1 MLREIISV
9 TGKPGLFRLLSQAK
23 GALIV
28 EELGTGRRFPV
39 HAREK
44 VVSLGDIAMYTES
57 GDTPLGEILDKVY
70 AVKEGKPIDIKAL
83 AAQKGALKEEFGGI
97 VEDFDRDR
105 VHDGDVKKLFT
116 WYNILIANG
125 FEKFAEEKPEADT
138 KSDSEAE
145 TK

>member
-1 MLREIISV
+1 MLKEIISI

-23 GALIV
+23 GSIIV

-57 GDTPLGEILDKVY
+57 GDTPLGEILDKTY
-70 AVKEGKPIDIKAL
+70 AHFGGKPVDVKAL
-83 AAQKGALKEEFGGI
+83 ASAKGALKEEFGKI

-105 VHDGDVKKLFT
+105 VHDGDVKKLFS
-116 WYNILIANG
+116 WYNILSANG
-125 FEKFAEEKPEADT
+125 FEKFAEEEEKEEE
-138 KSDSEAE
+138 KEE
-145 TK
+145 KKEEK